1 VQRIV
6 WFEVHADMTFGE
18 SFTKKKLCLALT
30 RRGLINLKSRAL
42 RSGGW
47 FRRLGRVERALV
59 DLTIRITYQV
69 RSMVLARALLPI
81 IKKLED
87 ASENRVSHAIRQ
99 VGFLRAQRLSLL
111 AQKWGN
117 KCAEIW
123 MFDPSF
129 AVFIAIMHINGPA
142 LFSH

>member
-1 VQRIV
+1 MQRIV
-6 WFEVHADMTFGE
+6 WFEVHADMTFEE
-18 SFTKKKLCLALT
+18 SFTKNNLCLALT

-47 FRRLGRVERALV
+47 FRSLGRVERALV

-69 RSMVLARALLPI
+69 RSMVLAKALLSI
-81 IKKLED
+81 IKKLEN
-87 ASENRVSHAIRQ
+87 ASENRVSHAISQ
-99 VGFLRAQRLSLL
+99 FGFLRAQRLSLF

-117 KCAEIW
+117 KCAQIW
-123 MFDPSF
+123 MFDLSF
-129 AVFIAIMHINGPA
+129 ARFITIMHINSPA